1 MRQMVRPQ
9 AGEIWQVDL
18 GIAGKVRPC
27 LLLTDYP
34 TDDELALVTVLPHTT
49 AVRGN
54 KWEIVLPKPFL
65 KPGAFHLQQIQSV
78 SVARLMRRLGI
89 LSDIELRGVRDQL
102 AKRLVG

>member
-1 MRQMVRPQ
+1 MRQMLRPQ
-9 AGEIWQVDL
+9 VGEIWQVDL

-34 TDDELALVTVLPHTT
+34 TDDELALITVLPHTT

-54 KWEIVLPKPFL
+54 KWEIAIPKPFL

-78 SVARLMRRLGI
+78 SVARLMRRLGV
-89 LSDIELRGVRDQL
+89 LSDLELQGVRDQL
-102 AKRLVG
+102 AKRFSA